1 MVARPVE
8 EAGRASTPLELLFD
22 LVFVVAVGRAVS
34 ELAHGLTEGQAGRS
48 LISFAMVFFAIWWAW
63 MNFTWF
69 ASSYDVDD
77 GPYRLAVMAQMFGVL
92 ILAGGLAKAFRDFDW
107 TAPTLGYVVMRLA
120 MIFQWVRAGR
130 GDPPRRR
137 TAYRYA
143 IGIGV
148 VQIGW
153 VARLALDHTLA
164 VAAISFALLA
174 VAEMAVPAWAER
186 AKQTAWHPHHIVERY
201 GLFTLILLGELVAVA
216 VAGVQTQ
223 LDSTGLTPGLAAVS
237 LGGLALVFALWWL
250 YFISP
255 MADQLARH
263 RELAFPWGYGHVAC
277 FASLALLG
285 AGLEV
290 SLMASD
296 GSHLPISGVAVG
308 YLVSVPVA
316 GFIIG
321 LWGLEAWAWRSWRG
335 WGVLATTVGGLAA
348 VPWLALS
355 PLGSAGAVAAC
366 AAICVTLTISVSAS
380 SGRGP
385 A

>member
-1 MVARPVE
+1 
-8 EAGRASTPLELLFD
+8 
-22 LVFVVAVGRAVS
+22 
-34 ELAHGLTEGQAGRS
+34 
-48 LISFAMVFFAIWWAW
+48 

-92 ILAGGLAKAFRDFDW
+92 ILAGGLSRAFRDFDW

-120 MIFQWVRAGR
+120 MIFQWLRAAQ

-174 VAEMAVPAWAER
+174 AAEMAVPAWAER

-201 GLFTLILLGELVAVA
+201 GLFTLILLGELVAV
-216 VAGVQTQ
+216 GVSGIQVQ
-223 LDSTGLTPGLAAVS
+223 LDQTGLTPELAAVS
-237 LGGLALVFALWWL
+237 VGSLALVLALWWL

-255 MADQLARH
+255 MADQLGRH

-290 SLMASD
+290 SLMASHE
-296 GSHLPISGVAVG
+296 SQLPISQVAVG
-308 YLVSVPVA
+308 YLVAVPVA
-316 GFIIG
+316 GFIGG
-321 LWGLEAWAWRSWRG
+321 LWGLEAWAWHSWRG
-335 WGVLATTVGGLAA
+335 WAVVATTVVGLGAL
-348 VPWLALS
+348 PWLALT
-355 PLGSAGAVAAC
+355 PLGSSGVVVAC
-366 AAICVTLTISVSAS
+366 AATCVALTISVSS
-380 SGRGP
+380 RSRRVP